1 MWTCASEVFLEW
13 WRRSAL
19 MVVFEGVSDFRR
31 GLQEGGQ
38 RRAEEACPGRVRV
51 SQSPPHSPSKAF
63 HGPSAKLLRF
73 FFRQGRPPAVRNA
86 GTIGTREVGWQQEGA

>member
-38 RRAEEACPGRVRV
+38 QRAEEACPGRGRV
-51 SQSPPHSPSKAF
+51 NQSPSHSHSRAVHRPC
-63 HGPSAKLLRF
+63 AKLFPF
-73 FFRQGRPPAVRNA
+73 FFRQGNPPAGDNR
-86 GTIGTREVGWQQEGA
+86 GAVCAKQTHWKDK